1 MMYFL
6 IALLLDQIVKCIVVA
21 TNCNIS
27 IIPNIFNIMYVQNTG
42 GIYGALEGNN
52 LLFIFISMTV
62 LTLMVICSK
71 FVTNDNKIKKVL
83 WQLII
88 AGGVGNLID
97 RIFRGFVVDFV
108 QLIFFGVFNLAD
120 VFIVISTVLI
130 IFLELRE
137 FVSGNN
143 REDNNRK

>member
-1 MMYFL
+1 MYFL

>member
-1 MMYFL
+1 MYFL

-71 FVTNDNKIKKVL
+71 FVTNDNKTKKVL